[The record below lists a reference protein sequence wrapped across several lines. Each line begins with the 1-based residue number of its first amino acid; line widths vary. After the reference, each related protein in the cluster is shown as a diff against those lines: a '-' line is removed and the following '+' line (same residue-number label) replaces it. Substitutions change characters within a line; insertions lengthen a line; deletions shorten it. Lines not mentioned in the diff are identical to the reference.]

1 MSIPL
6 PAPAAQFLPHRPP
19 IVMVDTL
26 LENSDHHKSAL
37 CIIHPDN
44 QFLNSD
50 GLLDA
55 TAIPEIIA
63 QAAAASDSHTHDGA
77 IRPGFLALARD
88 IQIERDLRVN
98 DEIIITATDESPLD
112 GWFVIN
118 FELRLKD
125 GTPCAHGEISVCQL

>member
-1 MSIPL
+1 
-6 PAPAAQFLPHRPP
+6 
-19 IVMVDTL
+19 MVDTL
-26 LENSDHHKSAL
+26 FENSDNHKSAL

-50 GLLDA
+50 GVLDA

-63 QAAAASDSHTHDGA
+63 QAAAASDSHTHDGV
-77 IRPGFLALARD
+77 IHPGFLALARD
-88 IQIERDLRVN
+88 ICIERDLRVN
-98 DEIIITATDESPLD
+98 DEVIITATDESPLD

-125 GTPCAHGEISVCQL
+125 GTLCAHGEISLCLR